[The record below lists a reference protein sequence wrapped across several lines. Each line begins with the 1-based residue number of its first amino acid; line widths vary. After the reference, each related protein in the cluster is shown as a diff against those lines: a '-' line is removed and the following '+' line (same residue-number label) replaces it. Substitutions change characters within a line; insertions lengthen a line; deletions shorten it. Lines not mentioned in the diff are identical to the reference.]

1 LGLLMGVAGLATP
14 APFAVLSR
22 AEAGRVVGR
31 VLAGEARARLALG
44 AVLLRLEQREAKA
57 RATVGTG
64 SRFSGSMVLALGA
77 IFFFTVAGCFA
88 VQPRFALARLGQSVL
103 GLSQLH
109 AVSVAF
115 FGCKLALVAA
125 LAWLAA
131 TPRANRGPSSS
142 G

>member
-77 IFFFTVAGCFA
+77 ISFLAPWRG
-88 VQPRFALARLGQSVL
+88 ALRYSRGLRWPVSARV
-103 GLSQLH
+103 
-109 AVSVAF
+109 
-115 FGCKLALVAA
+115 C
-125 LAWLAA
+125 
-131 TPRANRGPSSS
+131 RA
-142 G
+142 